1 MARSYAVDIAATTA
15 ILTTAEAKTH
25 LKVDTSADD
34 TYIDNLVSAAT
45 ESAQIFTNRYFINT
59 TITQYGDTWSD
70 ISTLFKSKVNSIT
83 HIKYFD
89 SDNSEQTLATSVWIS
104 DINHQPARIG
114 LKPNQSFPSL
124 ADRINA
130 VNCKYVVGYGS
141 AASDVPEGIREA
153 VLLTIGN
160 LYENRQNVVVGRIA
174 TELPKSAQYL
184 LEQFKVQTVAL
195 IIMEKWR

>member
-34 TYIDNLVSAAT
+34 TYIDNLISAAT

-59 TITQYGDTWSD
+59 TITQHGDTWSD
-70 ISTLFKSKVNSIT
+70 IATLFKSKVNSIT
-83 HIKYFD
+83 HIKYYD

-104 DINHQPARIG
+104 DINQQPARIG

-160 LYENRQNVVVGRIA
+160 LYKNRQNVVVGRIA

-184 LEQFKVQTVAL
+184 LEQFKVQTVC
-195 IIMEKWR
+195 

>member
-1 MARSYAVDIAATTA
+1 MAKSFAVDIAASTA

-25 LKVDTSADD
+25 LKVDTDADD

-59 TITQYGDTWSD
+59 TITQHGDTWSD
-70 ISTLFKSKVNSIT
+70 ISTLFKSKVSSIT

-89 SDNSEQTLATSVWIS
+89 SDNTEQTLATSVWLS

-153 VLLTIGN
+153 VLLIVGN
-160 LYENRQNVVVGRIA
+160 LYENRQEVVVGRIA

-184 LEQFKVQTVAL
+184 LEQYKIQTL
-195 IIMEKWR
+195 C

>member
-25 LKVDTSADD
+25 LKVDTTADD

-59 TITQYGDTWSD
+59 TITQHGDTWSD
-70 ISTLFKSKVNSIT
+70 IATLFKSKVNSIT
-83 HIKYFD
+83 HIKYYD

-104 DINHQPARIG
+104 DINQQPARIG

-184 LEQFKVQTVAL
+184 LEQFKVQTVC
-195 IIMEKWR
+195 

>member
-1 MARSYAVDIAATTA
+1 MAKSFAVDIAASTA

-59 TITQYGDTWSD
+59 TITQHGDTWSD
-70 ISTLFKSKVNSIT
+70 ISTLFKSKVSSIT

-89 SDNSEQTLATSVWIS
+89 SDNSEQTLATSVWLS

-141 AASDVPEGIREA
+141 AASDVPQGIKEA
-153 VLLTIGN
+153 VLLIVGN
-160 LYENRQNVVVGRIA
+160 WYENRQEVVVGRIA

-184 LEQFKVQTVAL
+184 LEQYKIQTVC
-195 IIMEKWR
+195 

>member
-25 LKVDTSADD
+25 LKVDTTADD

-59 TITQYGDTWSD
+59 TITQHGDTWSD
-70 ISTLFKSKVNSIT
+70 IATLFKSKVNSIT
-83 HIKYFD
+83 HIKYYD
-89 SDNSEQTLATSVWIS
+89 SDNSLQTLATSVWIS

-153 VLLTIGN
+153 VLLIVGN
-160 LYENRQNVVVGRIA
+160 WYENRQEVVVGRIA

-184 LEQFKVQTVAL
+184 LEQFKVQTVC
-195 IIMEKWR
+195 

>member
-1 MARSYAVDIAATTA
+1 MAKSFVVDTAAAAA

-59 TITQYGDTWSD
+59 TITQHGDTWSD
-70 ISTLFKSKVNSIT
+70 LSTLFKSKVSSIT
-83 HIKYFD
+83 HIKYYD
-89 SDNSEQTLATSVWIS
+89 SDNSLQTLASSVYLE
-104 DINHQPARIG
+104 DLTHQPARIG

-124 ADRINA
+124 AGRISA
-130 VNCKYVVGYGS
+130 VQCKYVVGYGA

-153 VLLTIGN
+153 VLLIVGN
-160 LYENRQNVVVGRIA
+160 WYENRQEVITGRTA
-174 TELPKSAQYL
+174 TELSKSAQYL
-184 LEQFKVQTVAL
+184 LEQYKIQTL
-195 IIMEKWR
+195 C

>member
-25 LKVDTSADD
+25 LKVDTTADD

-59 TITQYGDTWSD
+59 TITQHGDTWND
-70 ISTLFKSKVNSIT
+70 IATLFKSKVNSIT
-83 HIKYFD
+83 HIKYYD
-89 SDNSEQTLATSVWIS
+89 SDNSLQTLATSVWIS

-124 ADRINA
+124 ANRINA
-130 VNCKYVVGYGS
+130 VNCKYVVGYGN

-184 LEQFKVQTVAL
+184 LEQFKVQTVC
-195 IIMEKWR
+195 

>member
-1 MARSYAVDIAATTA
+1 MAKSYAVDIAASTA

-59 TITQYGDTWSD
+59 TITQHGDQWAD
-70 ISTLFKSKVNSIT
+70 IATLFKSPVSST
-83 HIKYFD
+83 LHIKYY
-89 SDNSEQTLATSVWIS
+89 DNDNTIQTLATSVYLT
-104 DINHQPARIG
+104 DLTHNPARVG
-114 LKPNQSFPSL
+114 LKPEQSFPDL
-124 ADRINA
+124 ADRISA
-130 VNCKYVVGYGS
+130 VQCKYVVGYGS

-160 LYENRQNVVVGRIA
+160 LYENRQDVVVGRIA

-184 LEQFKVQTVAL
+184 LEQFKVQTV
-195 IIMEKWR
+195 

>member
-1 MARSYAVDIAATTA
+1 MAKSYAVDIAASTA

-25 LKVDTSADD
+25 LKVDTTADD
-34 TYIDNLVSAAT
+34 DYIDNIISAAT

-59 TITQYGDTWSD
+59 TITQHGDTWSD
-70 ISTLFKSKVNSIT
+70 ISTLFKSKVSSIT

-89 SDNSEQTLATSVWIS
+89 NDNSEQTLATSVWIS

-114 LKPNQSFPSL
+114 LKPEQSFPDL
-124 ADRINA
+124 AERINA

-153 VLLTIGN
+153 VLLIVGN
-160 LYENRQNVVVGRIA
+160 WYENRQEIVVGRIA

-184 LEQFKVQTVAL
+184 LEQFKVQTV
-195 IIMEKWR
+195 